1 MENKHKTHSITI
13 TICSTKGGVGK
24 TTLAAN
30 ISGLLSDLGFRVL
43 MVGGDIQPGLTS
55 YYPLTQL
62 SDYGLYSLI
71 KAEVAPEKCISK
83 TGIADIVISDD
94 PNGSLQQWINSTPD
108 GRIRLRSTLQKLRS
122 NYDFIII
129 DSQGANT
136 PLQHTTVLA
145 ADILLSPIPPDIM
158 SSREFSRGTLGMLES
173 LDPLRALGA
182 PLGQL
187 YGLIYRKDR
196 TKDSEIFANQLT
208 SETFQKSNSRIR
220 ILQTYIPQ
228 LVAYKNAASQ
238 KVPVHRIDQRAKL
251 VLCELLSE
259 LLPNLESTCRQFIA
273 GDLND

>member
-1 MENKHKTHSITI
+1 MENKHQTHSIII

-30 ISGLLSDLGFRVL
+30 LSGLLSDLGFRVL
-43 MVGGDIQPGLTS
+43 MVDGDIQPGLTS
-55 YYPLTQL
+55 YYPLTHL
-62 SDYGLYSLI
+62 ADHGLYSLI
-71 KAEVAPEKCISK
+71 KAEIDPAQCISK
-83 TGIADIVISDD
+83 TSVADIVISDD
-94 PNGSLQQWINSTPD
+94 PSGSLQQWINSTPD
-108 GRIRLRSTLQKLRS
+108 GRIRLRGTLQKLRS
-122 NYDFIII
+122 DYDFIII

-158 SSREFSRGTLGMLES
+158 SSREFSRGTLAMLES

-196 TKDSEIFANQLT
+196 TKDARIFVDQLT
-208 SETFQKSNSRIR
+208 NETFQKSNSRIR
-220 ILQTYIPQ
+220 ILQTFIPQ

-238 KVPVHRIDQRAKL
+238 KVPVHSIDQRAKRT
-251 VLCELLSE
+251 LCELLSE
-259 LLPNLESTCRQFIA
+259 LLPNLQTHCHEFM
-273 GDLND
+273 GENEDE